1 MDRVI
6 DSGIEML
13 NAVGQMFC
21 SHAWSVFVQVSVLIA
36 ALLAL
41 DLLLRRHVRA
51 VVRYAM
57 WMLVFVKLLL
67 PPTLSLPTG
76 IGYYRPEH
84 KTVSQKPTEPVAERP
99 APIALVRPVRREPV
113 VVSPPVVDVPHAD
126 VVPAPAAPAAVRP
139 AITWQGLVFLGWLA
153 GVLILSVYLLRRVQY
168 VRKLIRRSTP
178 ASETLADVLTQ
189 CAAVL
194 RLRSCPAL
202 RLSDDAPGPAVCGL
216 FRPVVLLPTS
226 LAEGLHGERLRTV
239 LVHELAHIRR
249 ADLWVNFAQT
259 LLLVVYFYHPLLWL
273 ANAIVRRL
281 REQAVDETVLVA
293 LDAEAE
299 SYGTTLIDLAEMTF
313 HRPALGL
320 RLIGIAES
328 RKALEGRIRHMITQP
343 RPRTAKLGLC
353 GLLALAL
360 AAAVLLPMARA
371 KTEAEKPLFVVRLP
385 NGVTAELLG
394 VCNWPNERI
403 VCWRPDGSPLAPPL
417 HATKSHVR
425 PAADRYGF
433 MLRVTGPGDLNV
445 SWRKIEGADGWEGSC
460 DVVTS
465 DGTRLDDCTAAV
477 ANMKAGQQQ
486 TALRVGF
493 ATGPWSTI
501 STHDGKGM
509 SSGARTGVLWS
520 QAFADSAGTYIVATA
535 EWTRD
540 RVERIIAIDTDGV
553 THTPPGGS
561 VASGNMDQMTTR
573 FPGLKPDQIKEFQY
587 QVRPYE
593 WAQFNNV
600 SLRPGRTTSVTVEP
614 IVAEGGTSRVGDEPA
629 RPDRDH
635 SRAQLSAL
643 GRALLIYANDHDDK
657 LPETLADVQDEVDQ
671 AGDLSLSWVREN
683 VAYLGRGMTTSNEP
697 DDPVA
702 YDQTLYEQGT
712 GTNVLH
718 LDTSVAFESPERLE
732 ELGIGPDKPS
742 PAVLRWSA
750 RRLRALG
757 RSLIIYA
764 KDHADTFP
772 DTLDDLQSDRATDP
786 AQRSMEQELAEIYGP
801 RYAQQMDARQWR
813 MDARLLPWYREH
825 VRYLG
830 KGVKANDNP
839 AGVLAYDKTLL
850 AEGKGTNVLYV
861 DAHVEFVTPEQFAAR
876 VSQATDYARV
886 SVEEGVG
893 LDGIVIGHTQAEF
906 IKSKLGEPD
915 QERNSEE
922 TGWWLDY
929 RHRYGLQFRLNRQT
943 GSLVEIQ
950 IGNGFKG
957 SLRSGISM
965 SSTMNEVFG
974 VYGKPREVKTVG
986 TSLTKHSASQIL
998 YQRMDLLG
1006 RLAAAKIH
1014 YQQHGLAFWFGPEK
1028 IHQIIVHEAGVPE
1041 QSIVPPATSASSA
1054 EARAESAMRLSDLGK
1069 AVLFYAVDHEGKLPE
1084 GLIDIRP
1091 QFGVG
1096 FSWLYDHVEYLGR
1109 GMTTHDNP
1117 ERPIAYDKTL
1127 FLEGNGT
1134 NVLYLNSRVVFETPE
1149 RLKVLGIIPDIDAR
1163 TQAVEKLKALSEQ
1176 LRSYAAD
1183 HDGGLPDALSQLKGY
1198 TDAAALA
1205 WLLAN
1210 VIYIGQER
1218 ALSDPDRIIIA
1229 YDRTLLQQGQGTV
1242 VLYLGGNLVFE
1253 DARRL
1258 EHLGI
1263 RPGRCDYDVERAIA
1277 TENLPR
1283 LAMRAVS
1290 YALDFGD
1297 GVLPKTLPELKATR
1311 MNPDEAFWAW
1321 VFDHAVYIAGGAD
1334 VKDGAHHHTM
1344 PIAYSP
1350 LTSGQ
1355 PDRFAVVFA
1364 DCHVEMVNQARLTEL
1379 GVKPAPGSS
1388 MLLDLEAQHQNRV
1401 TAINHLRQLAV
1412 AACLYASDNDGVF
1425 PDTLEMLEPYL
1436 AREEGLWVWVRENV
1450 EYTGKG
1456 LNPANLAELGKP
1468 IAYSRL
1474 ASDQAVIAFVDG
1486 HVEYVIGPPRLKEL
1500 AIEIER

>member
-1 MDRVI
+1 MR
-6 DSGIEML
+6 
-13 NAVGQMFC
+13 
-21 SHAWSVFVQVSVLIA
+21 
-36 ALLAL
+36 
-41 DLLLRRHVRA
+41 
-51 VVRYAM
+51 
-57 WMLVFVKLLL
+57 
-67 PPTLSLPTG
+67 
-76 IGYYRPEH
+76 
-84 KTVSQKPTEPVAERP
+84 
-99 APIALVRPVRREPV
+99 
-113 VVSPPVVDVPHAD
+113 
-126 VVPAPAAPAAVRP
+126 
-139 AITWQGLVFLGWLA
+139 
-153 GVLILSVYLLRRVQY
+153 
-168 VRKLIRRSTP
+168 
-178 ASETLADVLTQ
+178 
-189 CAAVL
+189 
-194 RLRSCPAL
+194 
-202 RLSDDAPGPAVCGL
+202 
-216 FRPVVLLPTS
+216 
-226 LAEGLHGERLRTV
+226 
-239 LVHELAHIRR
+239 
-249 ADLWVNFAQT
+249 
-259 LLLVVYFYHPLLWL
+259 
-273 ANAIVRRL
+273 
-281 REQAVDETVLVA
+281 
-293 LDAEAE
+293 
-299 SYGTTLIDLAEMTF
+299 
-313 HRPALGL
+313 
-320 RLIGIAES
+320 
-328 RKALEGRIRHMITQP
+328 
-343 RPRTAKLGLC
+343 
-353 GLLALAL
+353 
-360 AAAVLLPMARA
+360 
-371 KTEAEKPLFVVRLP
+371 
-385 NGVTAELLG
+385 
-394 VCNWPNERI
+394 
-403 VCWRPDGSPLAPPL
+403 
-417 HATKSHVR
+417 
-425 PAADRYGF
+425 
-433 MLRVTGPGDLNV
+433 
-445 SWRKIEGADGWEGSC
+445 
-460 DVVTS
+460 
-465 DGTRLDDCTAAV
+465 
-477 ANMKAGQQQ
+477 
-486 TALRVGF
+486 
-493 ATGPWSTI
+493 
-501 STHDGKGM
+501 
-509 SSGARTGVLWS
+509 
-520 QAFADSAGTYIVATA
+520 
-535 EWTRD
+535 
-540 RVERIIAIDTDGV
+540 
-553 THTPPGGS
+553 
-561 VASGNMDQMTTR
+561 
-573 FPGLKPDQIKEFQY
+573 
-587 QVRPYE
+587 
-593 WAQFNNV
+593 
-600 SLRPGRTTSVTVEP
+600 
-614 IVAEGGTSRVGDEPA
+614 
-629 RPDRDH
+629 
-635 SRAQLSAL
+635 
-643 GRALLIYANDHDDK
+643 
-657 LPETLADVQDEVDQ
+657 
-671 AGDLSLSWVREN
+671 
-683 VAYLGRGMTTSNEP
+683 TSNEP

-702 YDQTLYEQGT
+702 YDKTLYERGG

-732 ELGIGPDKPS
+732 ELGIAPDKPS
-742 PAVLRWSA
+742 PAALRDSA

-764 KDHADTFP
+764 IDHDDTFP
-772 DTLDDLQSDRATDP
+772 DTVDDLQSGTTPDP
-786 AQRSMEQELAEIYGP
+786 AQGSMEQLLAELYGQ
-801 RYAQQMDARQWR
+801 RYPERMDARQLAWC
-813 MDARLLPWYREH
+813 REH
-825 VRYLG
+825 VLYLG
-830 KGVKANDNP
+830 QGVKANDDP

-861 DAHVEFVTPEQFAAR
+861 DAQVEFVSPEQFAAR

-974 VYGKPREVKTVG
+974 AYGKPREVKTVG

-1041 QSIVPPATSASSA
+1041 QSIVPPATSAPSA

-1117 ERPIAYDKTL
+1117 ECPIAYDKTL

-1149 RLKVLGIIPDIDAR
+1149 RLKVLGIIADIDAR

-1183 HDGGLPDALSQLKGY
+1183 HDGKLPDALSQLKGY
-1198 TDAAALA
+1198 TDDAALA

-1277 TENLPR
+1277 EENLPR

-1290 YALDFGD
+1290 FALDFND
-1297 GVLPKTLPELKATR
+1297 GILPKTLPELKATR

-1379 GVKPAPGSS
+1379 GVKPYEQLLGSNKN
-1388 MLLDLEAQHQNRV
+1388 LNVTKVQEAQQK
-1401 TAINHLRQLAV
+1401 
-1412 AACLYASDNDGVF
+1412 
-1425 PDTLEMLEPYL
+1425 LEMLGKVLMDYG
-1436 AREEGLWVWVRENV
+1436 REHGEALPNTLEGIRGLVRD
-1450 EYTGKG
+1450 GDFQW
-1456 LNPANLAELGKP
+1456 LAE
-1468 IAYSRL
+1468 
-1474 ASDQAVIAFVDG
+1474 
-1486 HVEYVIGPPRLKEL
+1486 HVEYVGRGRTLSCPFDTLIAYDKTMLKEADATVALCFGEHACFAMLRPRDQLDIDGAFEAASQRDAKVRVVSATRLSNLGQALLLYARDHDRRLPDEL
-1500 AIEIER
+1500 AEVQTYDRAGFSWLSENVAYVGKGLTTRNWPEQIVAYDKALLLIGAGTNTLSIGGEVVFENPQRLERLGVVPLPQSEDDATYRANLHTRGAVLGNLRHFKIIARTYAAENGLVYADNLDQLAPYLAERSENLRDWVRDHVEYLGKGARLTKAPPGHMPFAYCRPPSDASDEIAVVFWDGRTDFVQRSELEAMSIKLQR